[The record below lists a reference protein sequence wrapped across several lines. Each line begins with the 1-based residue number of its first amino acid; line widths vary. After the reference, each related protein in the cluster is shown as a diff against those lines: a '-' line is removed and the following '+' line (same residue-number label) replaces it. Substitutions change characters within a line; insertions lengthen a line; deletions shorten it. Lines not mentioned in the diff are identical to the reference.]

1 MIYHAKPYGVKV
13 RFAPTLKQARAICT
27 KLKVLLPTDCV
38 GFTTWAPDG
47 SIIVAVLD
55 GNRATLV
62 HECTHAALFV
72 LQHVGIDPFAANGEP
87 MAYLLDSMYAACD
100 KYLSDANTTSTAGQ

>member
-13 RFAPTLKQARAICT
+13 RFAPSLKQARAICSRMG
-27 KLKVLLPTDCV
+27 VSLPEGCV
-38 GFTTWAPDG
+38 GFTAWAPDG
-47 SIIVAVLD
+47 SIILAVLD

-72 LQHVGIDPFAANGEP
+72 LEHVGIDPFASNGEP
-87 MAYLLDSMYAACD
+87 MAYLLDSMYTACENGLQRD
-100 KYLSDANTTSTAGQ
+100 GKGK